1 MSTLDL
7 VDVIDSLG
15 TGDIVIERERAATF
29 SQGNATAGADDVTK
43 VRAVAHHAT
52 PRELQRLPENDR
64 NRETIVV
71 FTDEELRV
79 SSVARGMR
87 GDVVRYGGAR
97 YEVIR
102 RENWEAQAGHFRC
115 FGSRL
120 EEDR

>member
-15 TGDIVIERERAATF
+15 TGDIVIERERAAAF
-29 SQGNATAGADDVTK
+29 SGGNATAGADDILK

-52 PRELQRLPENDR
+52 SRDLMRLPENDR
-64 NRETIVV
+64 VKETIVI
-71 FTDEELRV
+71 FTDTELRV

-87 GDVVRYGGAR
+87 GDVVRYGGSR

-102 RENWEAQAGHFRC
+102 REDWEVQAGHFRC
-115 FGSRL
+115 YASRL
-120 EEDR
+120 EDER